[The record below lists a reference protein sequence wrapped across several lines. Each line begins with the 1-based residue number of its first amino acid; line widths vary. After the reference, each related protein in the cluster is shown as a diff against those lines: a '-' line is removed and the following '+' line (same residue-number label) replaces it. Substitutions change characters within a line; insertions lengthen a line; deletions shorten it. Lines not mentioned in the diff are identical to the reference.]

1 MKVDVIVIGGG
12 PAGLMA
18 SIAAAEAGAKV
29 MLLDKGKR
37 LGQKLAISGGGRCNV
52 TNRMPVDELI
62 KHLPGNGKFLYSALS
77 IYDNESI
84 IQYFEELGIP
94 VKEED
99 RGRMFPVS
107 DSAKTVV
114 NGLLDELTRLEVTK
128 KTSTRV
134 QRVLHNDESVQAEML
149 ETGEEIKAKKVIL
162 ASGGKSVAKT
172 GSTGDGYI
180 WAKECGHTITE
191 LYPTE
196 VPLTSDEAFI
206 KKKSLQ
212 GLSLGDVALTAWT
225 PKNKAIKTHR
235 WDMIFTHLGISGPAA
250 LRLSQYIVKA
260 LKKYNAEY
268 IKMTIDLFPEDNE
281 QDLMDRLLE
290 VSKKEPKKSL
300 RNVWKSLVPERYLLF
315 LLGQIDLDEKT
326 TYHQLPK
333 QKLREL
339 TKLLKAFPVKIN
351 GTLSIEKAFITGGG
365 VSLKEVKP
373 KTMASKKMNGLYF
386 CGEILDIHG
395 YTGGYNITAAF
406 VTGHTAGTDA
416 AKHALVL

>member
-1 MKVDVIVIGGG
+1 
-12 PAGLMA
+12 MA
-18 SIAAAEAGAKV
+18 SIADAEAGAKV

-52 TNRMPVDELI
+52 TNRMPVGELI

-77 IYDNESI
+77 SYDNESI

-114 NGLLDELTRLEVTK
+114 NALLDELTRLEVTM

-134 QRVLHNDESVQAEML
+134 QRVLHNDESVQGVLL
-149 ETGEEIKAKKVIL
+149 ENGEEIEAKKVIL
-162 ASGGKSVAKT
+162 ASGGKSVPKT

-225 PKNKAIKTHR
+225 PKNKAIKT
-235 WDMIFTHLGISGPAA
+235 
-250 LRLSQYIVKA
+250 
-260 LKKYNAEY
+260 YNAEY
-268 IKMTIDLFPEDNE
+268 LNMTIDLFPDDNE
-281 QDLMDRLLE
+281 QDVMNRLLE
-290 VSKKEPKKSL
+290 VSKKEPNKSL
-300 RNVWKSLVPERYLLF
+300 RNVWKSLVPERDLLF
-315 LLGQIDLDEKT
+315 LLGQIDLDEKM

-365 VSLKEVKP
+365 VSLKEVNP